1 MTIGMT
7 GRDFIIRHHL
17 EMAKIFLTRA
27 LAESDPEQKG
37 AYMQIYNVRLQRA
50 DMAKTCSKHA
60 ELQAMARNVIAERAL
75 LPEGAL

>member
-27 LAESDPEQKG
+27 LQENDPEQKG

-50 DMAKTCSKHA
+50 DMAKICTSHID
-60 ELQAMARNVIAERAL
+60 LQMMAKNVIAERAL